1 MKFVFDKRK
10 ICILIT
16 AVTVLLL
23 VAWELTGAEL
33 LLGGD
38 AEKGLV
44 DSVNIAVSR
53 AIGSIVSLTILVYL
67 GYKILNPIKAP
78 FWRSVLF
85 CLPPICVVVNNMPIY
100 PLITGMAN
108 VTAPWWRVLILAAEC
123 FAVGLFEET
132 FFRGIVFVGFLN
144 KRRETVLK
152 RFLAIVF
159 SSAVFGAVHL
169 VNIFLG
175 ASPGAVILQIGYSF
189 LIGAMC
195 SVVLMK
201 TSNIW
206 ICVLL
211 HAIYNFCGALVP
223 DCGKGTIWEP
233 VTVTVTVI
241 IALATLAYMVH
252 AFFKIKK
259 EEVDRIYQ

>member
-1 MKFVFDKRK
+1 MKKVFDIRRV
-10 ICILIT
+10 CIIIT
-16 AVTVLLL
+16 AITVLLL
-23 VAWELTGAEL
+23 IAWEVIGAERI
-33 LLGGD
+33 LGAD

-44 DSVNIAVSR
+44 ESVDIAISR
-53 AIGSIVSLTILVYL
+53 AIGSIVSLTILFYL
-67 GYKILNPIKAP
+67 GYKVMNPIKKP

-85 CLPPICVVVNNMPIY
+85 CLPAFCVVVNNMPIY
-100 PLITGMAN
+100 PLITGMAT

-123 FAVGLFEET
+123 LMVGLFEET
-132 FFRGIVFVGFLN
+132 FFRGVVFIGFLN
-144 KRRETVLK
+144 KRRDTVLK

-159 SSAVFGAVHL
+159 SSAVFGVVHL

-175 ASPGAVILQIGYSF
+175 ASPGAVFLQIGYSF

-201 TSNIW
+201 TSNLW
-206 ICVLL
+206 LCVAL

-241 IALATLAYMVH
+241 IALATLAYMLVS
-252 AFFKIKK
+252 FFKIKK
-259 EEVDRIYQ
+259 EEVDRIYE

>member
-33 LLGGD
+33 LLGSD
-38 AEKGLV
+38 AEKGLL

-85 CLPPICVVVNNMPIY
+85 CLPALCVVVNNMPIY
-100 PLITGMAN
+100 PLITGMAS
-108 VTAPWWRVLILAAEC
+108 VTEPWWRVMILVAEC
-123 FAVGLFEET
+123 LAVGLFEET

-159 SSAVFGAVHL
+159 SSAVFGVVHL

-241 IALATLAYMVH
+241 IALLTTAYMVY